1 MAKNYKQ
8 YIAMILLIICN
19 GCACALTMKAAIGIG
34 AWDAMAQTFSN
45 ITTIKVGTM
54 GIIFNCSCVLGEL
67 IILKREF
74 TFKHFLQ
81 VIVSFLFGF
90 VVNFIFYNVLTFE
103 INSYILRLLAFVL
116 AYVGMAIFVGG
127 IMVLNVV
134 TFALEG
140 FCKELSNITPFEFS
154 KIRQTVDIVCII
166 LTLILCF
173 TLSLPLVIR
182 EGTVIGMIIYSPIL
196 KQAMIYETKLFK
208 KLNII
213 D

>member
-1 MAKNYKQ
+1 
-8 YIAMILLIICN
+8 MILLIICN

-67 IILKREF
+67 IILKRKF